1 MKGDGSMK
9 DYSTITDALEEKI
22 ASIPLGKTVRLAE
35 IVSAYKE
42 PKYIEAAKMLLK
54 KYGVEYTKS

>member
-1 MKGDGSMK
+1 MKGDGRMK
-9 DYSTITDALEEKI
+9 EASTIMEALEDKI
-22 ASIPLGKTVRLAE
+22 ASIPPGKTVKLPE
-35 IVSAYKE
+35 IVNAYKE

>member
-1 MKGDGSMK
+1 MK
-9 DYSTITDALEEKI
+9 DESTIIEALEQKI
-22 ASIPLGKTVRLAE
+22 ESIPLGKTVRLPE
-35 IVSAYKE
+35 IVNAYKE